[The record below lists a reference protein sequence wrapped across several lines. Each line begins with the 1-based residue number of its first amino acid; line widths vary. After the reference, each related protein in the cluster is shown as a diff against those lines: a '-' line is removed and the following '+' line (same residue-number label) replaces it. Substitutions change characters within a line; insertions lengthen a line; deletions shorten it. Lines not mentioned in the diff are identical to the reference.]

1 MTVASTLFDLTGKTA
16 LVTGASSG
24 LGRRFAQILS
34 QNGAKVILAARRL
47 DELTKFSEEI
57 QNGGGHAFPLE
68 MDVSDRARVQK
79 SIQSLLSQGESID
92 ILINNAG
99 GGKVTPIF
107 EDSDDRD
114 FHDMFHVNVLG
125 VWYVTKIIATHMKE
139 KGIHGSIINIASING
154 DRYVRSGI
162 TGYAASKA
170 AVIQMTKTWVGEL
183 SPHHIRI
190 NCINP
195 GLFHTPLTNYKLD
208 TPSKRQEMADL
219 IPLGYIPNPEDLDA
233 AILYFASNKASPY
246 VTGSILTVDGGIS
259 WGGHTPLEMAK

>member
-1 MTVASTLFDLTGKTA
+1 
-16 LVTGASSG
+16 
-24 LGRRFAQILS
+24 
-34 QNGAKVILAARRL
+34 
-47 DELTKFSEEI
+47 
-57 QNGGGHAFPLE
+57 

-125 VWYVTKIIATHMKE
+125 VWICSFE
-139 KGIHGSIINIASING
+139 SIS
-154 DRYVRSGI
+154 D
-162 TGYAASKA
+162 
-170 AVIQMTKTWVGEL
+170 QMTKTLVGEL

-208 TPSKRQEMADL
+208 TPSKRQEMLDL
-219 IPLGYIPNPEDLDA
+219 MPLGYIPNPEDLDA
-233 AILYFASNKASPY
+233 AILYFASNKASQVPFSLLM
-246 VTGSILTVDGGIS
+246 VVSAG
-259 WGGHTPLEMAK
+259 